1 MATGPRIY
9 NCKIT
14 HLPPHMLK
22 IKVIPPVP
30 TQPATVDLRSKMP
43 PVYDQGQLGS
53 CTANALCA
61 AFEYDDPGFMGSRL
75 FLYYNERMLEGTI
88 PEDVGAMLSDGVKCM
103 QKYGLCLEKEWPY
116 NISKFTMKPLGKCY
130 VDASIHKAVTASNIA
145 FNLTAMKNALAS
157 GFPFVAGIAVY
168 ASFESLT
175 VAQTGIVP
183 MPKAGEALLGGHAV
197 LVVGY
202 NDADQQ
208 FIVRNSWG
216 AGWGDKGYFYLP
228 YAYMTNPH
236 MVTEL
241 WNITK
246 VQP

>member
-1 MATGPRIY
+1 MATSAHIY

-22 IKVIPPVP
+22 IKIIPPVP
-30 TQPATVDLRSKMP
+30 TQPATVDLRSKMS
-43 PVYDQGQLGS
+43 PVYDMGQLGS
-53 CTANALCA
+53 STANALCA
-61 AFEYDDPGFMGSRL
+61 AFEYDNPGFMGSRL
-75 FLYYNERMLEGTI
+75 FLYYNERMLEKPI
-88 PEDVGAMLSDGVKCM
+88 PDNACAMLSDSVKSM
-103 QKYGLCLEKEWPY
+103 QKYGLCLESEWPY
-116 NISKFTMKPLGKCY
+116 DISKFDMKPLGECY
-130 VDASIHKAVTASNIA
+130 VDDSMHKAVTASNIA
-145 FNLTAMKNALAS
+145 FNLADMKNALAS
-157 GFPFVAGIAVY
+157 GFPFVVAIAVY
-168 ASFESLT
+168 ESFESLT

-202 NDADQQ
+202 NDVNQQ

-216 AGWGDKGYFYLP
+216 ANWGDKGYFYLP
-228 YAYMTNPH
+228 YAYMTDPYI
-236 MVTEL
+236 VTEL